1 MKKTTIVQTYL
12 NTHNCNNV
20 ILFNWMMYNYDKLQ
34 KLFSEPRIYH
44 SDTWFRELEKE
55 ALRDPFTAVISGNG
69 KWKVCD
75 NTKE

>member
-12 NTHNCNNV
+12 NTHNCNSIV
-20 ILFNWMMYNYDKLQ
+20 VFNWMMYNYNKLQ

-55 ALRDPFTAVISGNG
+55 ALRDTFTAVISGNG

-75 NTKE
+75 KTKE